1 MYMLKPVRNAC
12 GHCVQNAYASLDDSL
27 RELFEKRLDDRVL
40 APSFDPVAPDIGSV
54 AVQGKVKRL
63 KESVSMLD
71 EVSWDC
77 ERTCRGTRFTHLLCT
92 QQVVDFALDSGA
104 KITDV
109 DSRNQPLFTNAAK
122 EQWLESVQDELRDII
137 SNRYEPPHVHPRFVV
152 RTTAT
157 QCASARGP
165 TRVRV
170 SASRI
175 HARKKP

>member
-1 MYMLKPVRNAC
+1 MLGTIDVLIVEEPDQCQYLIGGVCHHGQLQAALGTEPCKPFLAALC
-12 GHCVQNAYASLDDSL
+12 GLV
-27 RELFEKRLDDRVL
+27 
-40 APSFDPVAPDIGSV
+40 V

-109 DSRNQPLFTNAAK
+109 DSRN
-122 EQWLESVQDELRDII
+122 
-137 SNRYEPPHVHPRFVV
+137 
-152 RTTAT
+152 
-157 QCASARGP
+157 
-165 TRVRV
+165 
-170 SASRI
+170 
-175 HARKKP
+175 